1 MALRTLR
8 CGEADRASSNVRKV
22 RGVPGGNT
30 AIPGGGDGACEA
42 EANDVNDMAFWSLH
56 NSHCNVCVS

>member
-8 CGEADRASSNVRKV
+8 CGDADRASSNVRKV

-42 EANDVNDMAFWSLH
+42 EANDVNEMAF
-56 NSHCNVCVS
+56 